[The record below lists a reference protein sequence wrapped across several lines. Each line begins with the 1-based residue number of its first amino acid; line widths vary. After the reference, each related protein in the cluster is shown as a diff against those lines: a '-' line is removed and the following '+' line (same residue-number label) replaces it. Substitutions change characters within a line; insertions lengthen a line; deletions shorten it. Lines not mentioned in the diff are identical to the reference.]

1 MSDQPL
7 SEDELASA
15 ALDGESA
22 GPRPVEPLGATVAAR
37 VDELRRAADAIAQPV
52 VVDDASRER
61 AIAAALQAFDDA
73 PPSTA
78 TEPETAADAARRT
91 RFTPALAAVAAAVL
105 VLVGVVAVLRHDSST
120 PADTASG
127 VEAASGAAAAP
138 TTMAALAG
146 SSDTLAPQRGATN
159 DASSQGGAAAGAAAV
174 VPAPSARDLGDLSD
188 ATALRAALG
197 PEAFTTK
204 AAQLA
209 PIPTACEPEA
219 RAGAAADLGTLTDD
233 VTLHWKGQAARALVF
248 VDVASASHIVVV
260 ADPSCAVLDLI
271 V

>member
-7 SEDELASA
+7 SDDELASA
-15 ALDGESA
+15 MLDGEA
-22 GPRPVEPLGATVAAR
+22 TGPRPADAAVAAR

-78 TEPETAADAARRT
+78 TAAEPVTAAARRT
-91 RFTPALAAVAAAVL
+91 RFMPALAAVAAAVL
-105 VLVGVVAVLRHDSST
+105 VLVGVVAVVRHDSST
-120 PADTASG
+120 PTDTASG
-127 VEAASGAAAAP
+127 AEAASGAATVA
-138 TTMAALAG
+138 TTMAALAP
-146 SSDTLAPQRGATN
+146 ARGATN
-159 DASSQGGAAAGAAAV
+159 DASSQGGAVAAAV
-174 VPAPSARDLGDLSD
+174 PATSARDLGNLSD
-188 ATALRAALG
+188 PAALQAAIG

-209 PIPTACEPEA
+209 PTPTACEPEA
-219 RAGAAADLGTLTDD
+219 RAGAATDLGTLTDD

-248 VDVASASHIVVV
+248 VDAASASHIVVV

>member
-7 SEDELASA
+7 SDDELASA
-15 ALDGESA
+15 MLDGEST
-22 GPRPVEPLGATVAAR
+22 GPRPADAAVSAR

-73 PPSTA
+73 PPVTATA
-78 TEPETAADAARRT
+78 TEPVTAAARRT
-91 RFTPALAAVAAAVL
+91 RFMPALAAVAAAVL
-105 VLVGVVAVLRHDSST
+105 VLVGVVAVVRHDSST
-120 PADTASG
+120 PTDTASG
-127 VEAASGAAAAP
+127 AEAASGAATGP
-138 TTMAALAG
+138 TTMAG
-146 SSDTLAPQRGATN
+146 LAPARGATN
-159 DASSQGGAAAGAAAV
+159 DASSQGGAVAAAV
-174 VPAPSARDLGDLSD
+174 PATSARDLGSLSD
-188 ATALRAALG
+188 PAALRAAIG

-209 PIPTACEPEA
+209 PTPTACEPEA
-219 RAGAAADLGTLTDD
+219 RAGAATDLGTLTDD
-233 VTLHWKGQAARALVF
+233 VTLHWMGHAARALVF
-248 VDVASASHIVVV
+248 VDAESTSHIVVV

>member
-15 ALDGESA
+15 MLDGEST
-22 GPRPVEPLGATVAAR
+22 GPRPVEPLEASVAAR
-37 VDELRRAADAIAQPV
+37 IDELRRAADTIAQPV
-52 VVDDASRER
+52 VADGASRER

-78 TEPETAADAARRT
+78 TATEPATALDAVRRT
-91 RFTPALAAVAAAVL
+91 RFMPALAAVAAAVL
-105 VLVGVVAVLRHDSST
+105 VLVGVVAVLRHDGST
-120 PADTASG
+120 PTDTASG
-127 VEAASGAAAAP
+127 AEAASGAATGA
-138 TTMAALAG
+138 TTTAALAP
-146 SSDTLAPQRGATN
+146 DRVATN
-159 DASSQGGAAAGAAAV
+159 DASSQGVAAVPASAAPAAAV
-174 VPAPSARDLGDLSD
+174 PAASGRDLGDLSD
-188 ATALRAALG
+188 ATALRAAIG

-209 PIPTACEPEA
+209 PTPTACEPEA

-248 VDVASASHIVVV
+248 VDAASVSHIVVV